1 MISCSGVNWSA
12 GSGALLRR
20 TMAALLRD
28 NWVRSKTAQLA
39 HGPATAQ
46 SLGFVERAGLPVV
59 DREASHKETIVGE
72 TGKVRAN
79 LPIPHTVSAELTRPD
94 KTLALSASCV
104 PIGYSASSAVSLGKL
119 ARNSRRT
126 SRARLKRSLQWNTA
140 ILSAAPL
147 HPETFH
153 HSFIYPLNLGP
164 DNLALKSHKPGFFQA
179 VVWCASGRTSCR
191 RPVSTSKTK
200 PRTGTSFE
208 IQGCDLTFLI
218 CSRVFSSGSL

>member
-153 HSFIYPLNLGP
+153 RSFICPLNLGARQSGAQIP
-164 DNLALKSHKPGFFQA
+164 QA
-179 VVWCASGRTSCR
+179 R
-191 RPVSTSKTK
+191 
-200 PRTGTSFE
+200 
-208 IQGCDLTFLI
+208 IL
-218 CSRVFSSGSL
+218 SGSSVVCKWPHFLQETGIHVENEASHRDVF